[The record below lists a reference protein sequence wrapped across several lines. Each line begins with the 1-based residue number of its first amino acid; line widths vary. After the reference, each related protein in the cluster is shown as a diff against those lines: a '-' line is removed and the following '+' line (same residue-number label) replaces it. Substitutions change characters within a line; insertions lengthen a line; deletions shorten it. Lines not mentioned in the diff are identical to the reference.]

1 MGVASDAMSIRV
13 IIADDHAV
21 LRDGTRE
28 LLQREPD
35 IEVVGEAGD
44 GAVAVAL
51 VEDLRPDV
59 AILDIAMPGL
69 NGVEA
74 TARIK
79 SAHPEVAV
87 LVLTVH
93 DEDAYVFAILEAGA
107 AGYLLKNV
115 RGAELVDAVRA
126 VMAGESVLHPTIT
139 RKVLGRFRGEQ
150 PGMGEDTR
158 LTTREL
164 QVLRLAASGRSN
176 KQIGAEL
183 ALSPRTVQ
191 VHLSGV
197 FSKFGVASRT
207 EAVIEGL
214 KRGWINLE
222 ELP

>member
-1 MGVASDAMSIRV
+1 MSIRV

-21 LRDGTRE
+21 LREGTRE

-44 GAVAVAL
+44 GTAAVAL
-51 VEDLRPDV
+51 VEDVRPDV

-115 RGAELVDAVRA
+115 GGAELVDAVRA
-126 VMAGESVLHPTIT
+126 VMAGESVLHPAIT
-139 RKVLGRFRGEQ
+139 RKVLGRFRGERSGAEEQ
-150 PGMGEDTR
+150 VP
-158 LTTREL
+158 LTSRE
-164 QVLRLAASGRSN
+164 QEVLRLAASGHSN
-176 KQIGAEL
+176 KRIGTAL
-183 ALSPRTVQ
+183 DLSPRTVQ

-197 FSKFGVASRT
+197 LSKFGVASRT

>member
-1 MGVASDAMSIRV
+1 MSIRV

-28 LLQREPD
+28 LLQREDD

-44 GAVAVAL
+44 GAAAVAL
-51 VEDLRPDV
+51 VEDVRPDV

-115 RGAELVDAVRA
+115 RGAELVEAVRA
-126 VMAGESVLHPTIT
+126 VMAGESVLHPTIM
-139 RKVLGRFRGEQ
+139 RKVMGRFRGEQ
-150 PGMGEDTR
+150 KGSGDQTR

-164 QVLRLAASGRSN
+164 EVLRLAASGRSN
-176 KQIGAEL
+176 KQIGSEL
-183 ALSPRTVQ
+183 ELSPRTVQ

-197 FSKFGVASRT
+197 LAKFGVASRT

-214 KRGWINLE
+214 KRGWISLE

>member
-1 MGVASDAMSIRV
+1 MSIRV

-28 LLQREPD
+28 LLQREDD

-44 GAVAVAL
+44 GAAAVAL
-51 VEDLRPDV
+51 VEDVRPDV

-115 RGAELVDAVRA
+115 RGAELVEAVRA
-126 VMAGESVLHPTIT
+126 VMAGESVLHPTIM
-139 RKVLGRFRGEQ
+139 RKVLGRFRAW
-150 PGMGEDTR
+150 R
-158 LTTREL
+158 R
-164 QVLRLAASGRSN
+164 AAGATSRS
-176 KQIGAEL
+176 AP
-183 ALSPRTVQ
+183 S
-191 VHLSGV
+191 S
-197 FSKFGVASRT
+197 S
-207 EAVIEGL
+207 
-214 KRGWINLE
+214 
-222 ELP
+222 